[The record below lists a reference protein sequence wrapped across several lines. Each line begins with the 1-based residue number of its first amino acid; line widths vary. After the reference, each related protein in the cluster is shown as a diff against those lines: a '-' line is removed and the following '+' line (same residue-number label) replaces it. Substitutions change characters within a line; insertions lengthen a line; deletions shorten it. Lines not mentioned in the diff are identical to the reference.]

1 MEWGDLLHVIALTVV
16 SFVFLFI
23 ITKLMGNRQMSQ
35 LTMFDYIAG
44 ITLGS
49 LAGEMASHPE
59 PEAWLGLVSIGLYGA
74 LTILINVMND
84 KSRKARRFFLG
95 QPVILYDRGKLY
107 YNSLKRTRLDLSE
120 FMTECRSAGYFDLAQ
135 LQMVIMEI
143 NGKLSFLPN
152 EQDRPMVPKDM
163 QLDPPQSR
171 PTTAVIMD
179 GVFLPNR
186 LKATGN
192 TESWLKK
199 QMEIQGFTDMGDIFL
214 ATVDADNA
222 LAIYEKNE
230 DIEAKEF
237 YD

>member
-16 SFVFLFI
+16 SFVFLFV

-59 PEAWLGLVSIGLYGA
+59 PEAWLGLVSMAIYAL

-95 QPVILYDRGKLY
+95 QPTILYDRGTLY
-107 YNSLKRTRLDLSE
+107 YSSLKKARLDLSE

-171 PTTAVIMD
+171 PATAVIMD

-199 QMEIQGFTDMGDIFL
+199 QMEIQGFTDVDDILL

-237 YD
+237 YE

>member
-1 MEWGDLLHVIALTVV
+1 MDWGDLLHVVVLSAV
-16 SFVFLFI
+16 SFAFLFLV
-23 ITKLMGNRQMSQ
+23 TKLMGNRQMSQ

-49 LAGEMASHPE
+49 LAGEMASHPD
-59 PEAWLGLVSIGLYGA
+59 PESWLGLASMAVYAA

-84 KSRKARRFFLG
+84 KSRKARRLFLG
-95 QPVILYDRGKLY
+95 QPTILYDRGTLY
-107 YNSLKRTRLDLSE
+107 FSSLKKARLDLSE
-120 FMTECRSAGYFDLAQ
+120 FMTECRNAGYFDLAQ
-135 LQMVIMEI
+135 LQMVIMEV

-152 EQDRPMVPKDM
+152 EQDRPLTPGDM
-163 QLDPPQSR
+163 QMEPQQSR
-171 PTTAVIMD
+171 PPMAVIMD

-199 QMEIQGFTDMGDIFL
+199 QMELQGFTDMEDILL
-214 ATVDADNA
+214 ATVDENNA

-230 DIEAKEF
+230 ERESKEF
-237 YD
+237 YG

>member
-1 MEWGDLLHVIALTVV
+1 MEWSDLFHVIALSVV
-16 SFVFLFI
+16 SLAFLFV

-59 PEAWLGLVSIGLYGA
+59 PEAWLGLVSMAVYA
-74 LTILINVMND
+74 MLTILINVMND

-95 QPVILYDRGKLY
+95 QPTILYDRGTLY
-107 YNSLKRTRLDLSE
+107 FSSLKKARLDLSE
-120 FMTECRSAGYFDLAQ
+120 FMTECRNAGYFDLTQ
-135 LQMVIMEI
+135 LQMVIMEV

-152 EQDRPMVPKDM
+152 ELDRPLTPKDM

-171 PTTAVIMD
+171 PPIAVIMD

-186 LKATGN
+186 LKSTGN
-192 TESWLKK
+192 TEGWLKK
-199 QMEIQGFTDMGDIFL
+199 QMELQGFAEIKDILL

-230 DIEAKEF
+230 DRESKEF